1 MKCVKTRINECIQ
14 IQTQLK
20 SLGIFII
27 KPELKDELADKMNA
41 YIKTSEPQTFY
52 LKIPD
57 MKMEFKVILT
67 PSDNKQSGVSQIM
80 L

>member
-1 MKCVKTRINECIQ
+1 MKCVKTRIDECIQ
-14 IQTQLK
+14 IQTKLK
-20 SLGIFII
+20 SLGIFILN
-27 KPELKDELADKMNA
+27 PELKEELANKMNIF
-41 YIKTSEPQTFY
+41 IKTSEPQTFS

-57 MKMEFKVILT
+57 MRMEFKVILT